1 MKYQTAGVLFRVQE
15 DDFSFWT
22 ADFPIEI
29 VEQARRSTNRSQGS
43 LHEMINQVPMMEGMD
58 DKRMHF
64 VFHEGEDIFSLCMI
78 TMDESF
84 FLSYQNEGSSV
95 RGSKEEIFTEV
106 RDFFLR

>member
-29 VEQARRSTNRSQGS
+29 VEQVRKSTNRSQGS
-43 LHEMINQVPMMEGMD
+43 LHEMMDQVPMMEGMD

-64 VFHEGEDIFSLCMI
+64 VFHEGGKLFSLCVT
-78 TMDESF
+78 TMNESF
-84 FLSYQNEGSSV
+84 FLRYQNEGSSI
-95 RGSKEEIFTEV
+95 RGSKEEIITEV
-106 RDFFLR
+106 LAFFFK